1 MRLGRIGGRGC
12 AVIPFT
18 LIETAKLDGLEP
30 GTYCRDVLA
39 RYQQATRF
47 LELDQ
52 P

>member
-1 MRLGRIGGRGC
+1 MRLGLIGGRD
-12 AVIPFT
+12 ARSFPFT
-18 LIETAKLDGLEP
+18 LMETAKLVGLEP

-39 RYQQATRF
+39 RYEEATRF